1 MNRTLDSLPLGRGG
15 VFSDVC
21 NNRILLG
28 RVERKFEMA
37 LREEVLMWIL
47 GNQGVHCNESVGLWH
62 FLGSPAHSHG
72 GTVSLSASPSL
83 GHRPMNEAKAV

>member
-15 VFSDVC
+15 VFSGVC

-37 LREEVLMWIL
+37 LWEEVLMWIL
-47 GNQGVHCNESVGLWH
+47 GNQGVHCNESVKRLPCWFVALPGI
-62 FLGSPAHSHG
+62 PC
-72 GTVSLSASPSL
+72 TQSL

>member
-1 MNRTLDSLPLGRGG
+1 MNQTLDSLPLGRGG

-37 LREEVLMWIL
+37 LEEEVLMWIL
-47 GNQGVHCNESVGLWH
+47 GNQGVHCNESVLSLFYIHPLPLFVERLPCCFVALPGI
-62 FLGSPAHSHG
+62 PC
-72 GTVSLSASPSL
+72 TVMVVLS
-83 GHRPMNEAKAV
+83 V

>member
-1 MNRTLDSLPLGRGG
+1 MNQTLDFLPLGRGG

-37 LREEVLMWIL
+37 LWEEVLMWIL
-47 GNQGVHCNESVGLWH
+47 GNQEVHCN
-62 FLGSPAHSHG
+62 
-72 GTVSLSASPSL
+72 
-83 GHRPMNEAKAV
+83 